1 MSAGRDQ
8 WLRLAAVNAPSQ
20 IPQIVTEAWEAY
32 GDERRVVATEELSP
46 HVSTNRVYRLVLSD
60 QQRVIAKLSS
70 YGSYVHF
77 RQDHQLVDQW
87 ISLLRGGRFESLL
100 ARVLRQED
108 RIFLHRGSVLSRGVD
123 GKDAPMDAWV
133 VFYREAPTRAFLSRV
148 LTDPEIVSLA
158 RELAEFHREC
168 DQIRS
173 ELRPTWKSLG
183 SDVANLYDS
192 LGSAS
197 WRADHN
203 IHSGLERVLR
213 SQCDMFLDESERLGY
228 HRMHRI
234 PVLIDW
240 NIGNFSV
247 VPYKSG
253 FRLFSRWDYD
263 WFRVEPRVMDFY
275 FCSRVVGQVGDRTEF
290 SYLADPMFEQR
301 FQLFLRTYH
310 RIFPLVEAELSFL
323 KEAYRFFILNYVI
336 RLGEHFFSRRIWP
349 RLVQEAIDVYL
360 PSLETRD
367 FSGLLRAL
375 EY

>member
-1 MSAGRDQ
+1 MTAS
-8 WLRLAAVNAPSQ
+8 LAV
-20 IPQIVTEAWEAY
+20 PQIVSDAWEAY
-32 GDERRVVATEELSP
+32 GDERRVIATEELSP

-60 QQRVIAKLSS
+60 QRRVIAKLSS

-108 RIFLHRGSVLSRGVD
+108 RVFLHRGTVVMEGRD
-123 GKDAPMDAWV
+123 GKRAPADAWV
-133 VFYREAPTRAFLSRV
+133 VFYREAPTRAFLPRV

-158 RELAEFHREC
+158 REIAEFHREC
-168 DQIRS
+168 DQIRT

-183 SDVANLYDS
+183 SDVANLYDA

-197 WRADHN
+197 WRAEHN
-203 IHSGLERVLR
+203 IHPGLERMLR
-213 SQCDMFLDESERLGY
+213 QQCDTFLDESERLGY
-228 HRMHRI
+228 HLMHRI

-247 VPYKSG
+247 TPLKSG

-263 WFRVEPRVMDFY
+263 WFRVEPRVLDFY

-290 SYLADPMFEQR
+290 SYLVDPLLEQR

-310 RIFPLVEAELSFL
+310 RVFPLSEAELSFV

-336 RLGEHFFSRRIWP
+336 RLGEHFYAPKIWP
-349 RLVQEAIDVYL
+349 RLVQEALDVYL
-360 PSLETRD
+360 PSLDTKD

-375 EY
+375 DY